1 VAMMGPPPVTAE
13 DDDFKTSRKM
23 TSGCSHLLKGK
34 KIAVFGVANKWSIAW
49 GITQSLAQ
57 AGAQICLTYLDERT
71 EEKVRELAKTLQH
84 HPLVLPCDVTQDD
97 QVEAVFNK
105 IKHEFGRLDGLIHA
119 IAFAKKEELEG
130 SFVKTSRDGFRVALD
145 VSAYS
150 LISLARGAAPLMEGT
165 EGSIVTLSYLGG
177 WRVIPNY
184 NVMGVAKAALEA
196 SVRYLAAELG
206 EKKIRV
212 NCISAGPINTLAAR
226 GISGF
231 STLVKHAADKAPL
244 RRNIEA
250 AEVGDTA
257 LYLCS
262 PLARGVTGEIL
273 YVDAGYHI
281 IGM

>member
-1 VAMMGPPPVTAE
+1 MSTTTELVRPENEAVGA
-13 DDDFKTSRKM
+13 
-23 TSGCSHLLKGK
+23 GLLKGK

-49 GITQSLAQ
+49 AITQALSR
-57 AGAQICLTYLDERT
+57 AGAQIALTYIDERT
-71 EEKVRELAKTLQH
+71 EEKVRQLAETLER
-84 HPLVLPCDVTQDD
+84 PLVLPCDVTRDD

-105 IKHEFGRLDGLIHA
+105 IKHEFGNLDGLVHA

-130 SFVKTSRDGFRVALD
+130 SFLKTSRHGFQIALE

-150 LISLARGAAPLMEGT
+150 LVSLARAAVPLMEGSD
-165 EGSIVTLSYLGG
+165 GSIVTLSYLGG
-177 WRVIPNY
+177 KRVIPNY
-184 NVMGVAKAALEA
+184 NVMGVAKAALET

-206 EKKIRV
+206 EKRIRV

-231 STLVKHAADKAPL
+231 TGLLKTIGERAPL
-244 RRNIEA
+244 KRNIEA
-250 AEVGDTA
+250 EEVADTA

-262 PLARGVTGEIL
+262 PLARGVTGEVL

-281 IGM
+281 IGV

>member
-1 VAMMGPPPVTAE
+1 VEHT
-13 DDDFKTSRKM
+13 
-23 TSGCSHLLKGK
+23 HLLKGK

-49 GITQSLAQ
+49 AITQSLSQ

-71 EEKVRELAKTLQH
+71 EDKVRELAKTLH
-84 HPLVLPCDVTQDD
+84 HPLVLPCDVMQDD
-97 QVEAVFNK
+97 QIDTVFNK

-130 SFVKTSRDGFRVALD
+130 SFLKTSRDGFKLALD

-150 LISLARGAAPLMEGT
+150 LIALARGAAPLMEGT
-165 EGSIVTLSYLGG
+165 DGSIVTLSYLGG
-177 WRVIPNY
+177 KKVIPNY
-184 NVMGVAKAALEA
+184 NVMGVAKAALES

-212 NCISAGPINTLAAR
+212 NCISAGPVSTLAAR

-231 STLVKHAADKAPL
+231 QSLLKHAEIRAPL